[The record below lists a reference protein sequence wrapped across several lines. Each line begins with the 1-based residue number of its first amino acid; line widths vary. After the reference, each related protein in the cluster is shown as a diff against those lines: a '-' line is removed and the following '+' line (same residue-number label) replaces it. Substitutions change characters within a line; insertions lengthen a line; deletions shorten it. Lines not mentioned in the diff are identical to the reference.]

1 MNAIATA
8 SSLPLQFRT
17 SLQSKCAAMQDRM
30 RNKLMQHVE
39 LACRKLVQKELEVGK
54 DAIVEVEQSLD
65 LLKGQFILEPT
76 DQQSIVPS

>member
-1 MNAIATA
+1 
-8 SSLPLQFRT
+8 
-17 SLQSKCAAMQDRM
+17 
-30 RNKLMQHVE
+30 VE

-76 DQQSIVPS
+76 DQ